1 MVIVGFTT
9 TINACRIHGVPCGN
23 GNSGV
28 DAAVCDV
35 LTAGAGAGASAS
47 ASAGAVVD

>member
-28 DAAVCDV
+28 DATVCDG
-35 LTAGAGAGASAS
+35 LAGAA
-47 ASAGAVVD
+47 AVD